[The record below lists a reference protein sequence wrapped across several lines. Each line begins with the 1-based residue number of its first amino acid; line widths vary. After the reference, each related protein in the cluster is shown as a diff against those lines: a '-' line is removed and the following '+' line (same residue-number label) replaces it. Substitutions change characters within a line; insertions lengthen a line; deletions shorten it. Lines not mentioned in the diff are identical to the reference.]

1 MPSNALASGRLLR
14 GALLADAAASG
25 AMGLLMAGGAGLL
38 AAPLG
43 LPEPL
48 LRIAGL
54 VLLPWAGWVAW
65 LGAAALP
72 ARNAVRA
79 VVAVNLIWVA
89 DSLLLL
95 ACGRLFGV
103 APGALGIAFVL
114 VQALAV
120 LGFALL
126 QGMALRR
133 ASPAAI
139 A

>member
-1 MPSNALASGRLLR
+1 MPTDTLPSARLLR

-25 AMGLLMAGGAGLL
+25 AMGLLMAGGAGFL

-79 VVAVNLIWVA
+79 VVAVNLVWVV

-95 ACGRLFGV
+95 AFGRLLGL
-103 APGALGIAFVL
+103 APGGLGIAFVL

-133 ASPAAI
+133 AAPAAL

>member
-1 MPSNALASGRLLR
+1 MLR
-14 GALLADAAASG
+14 AALLADAAASG

-38 AAPLG
+38 DAPLG
-43 LPEPL
+43 LPESL

-54 VLLPWAGWVAW
+54 ALLPWAGWVAW
-65 LGAAALP
+65 LGAAASP
-72 ARNAVRA
+72 TRNAVRA
-79 VVAVNLIWVA
+79 VVAVNLVWVA

-95 ACGRLFGV
+95 AFARLLGL
-103 APGALGIAFVL
+103 APSGLGIAFVL

-133 ASPAAI
+133 AAPAAL